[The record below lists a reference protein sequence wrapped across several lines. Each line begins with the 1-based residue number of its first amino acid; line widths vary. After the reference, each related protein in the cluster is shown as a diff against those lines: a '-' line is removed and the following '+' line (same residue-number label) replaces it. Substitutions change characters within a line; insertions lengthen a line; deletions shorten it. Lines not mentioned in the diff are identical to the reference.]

1 MRIARSAPPPR
12 ASEERRKERPA
23 VSQPASQRQPGKQLR
38 GHKKLV
44 ASNERLSATLTTV
57 GTKNVIRWH
66 CARRYS
72 SLRWRVHDGTLFI
85 ERLAQKRAAHS
96 WLLSNYAL
104 ATQRSRFLL
113 SSPLL
118 SSSPCS
124 LCSLC
129 SSAYVVVYTSAPT
142 NPTNLSTYLPTNV
155 PTGNRTQ
162 PTEKRREPLD
172 EMARGNIARA
182 VPTHGESPAA
192 HQGRRRP
199 GPAHPTM
206 KTSSEGIRRRFP

>member
-1 MRIARSAPPPR
+1 MATRG
-12 ASEERRKERPA
+12 EERT
-23 VSQPASQRQPGKQLR
+23 SQRQPGKQLR

-104 ATQRSRFLL
+104 SQRNARFLL
-113 SSPLL
+113 SSPLRAR
-118 SSSPCS
+118 
-124 LCSLC
+124 
-129 SSAYVVVYTSAPT
+129 AYVVAAAYIPPRANQPAG
-142 NPTNLSTYLPTNV
+142 L

-172 EMARGNIARA
+172 ETARGNIARA
-182 VPTHGESPAA
+182 VPTHGEAGPPGATSPRA
-192 HQGRRRP
+192 RTP
-199 GPAHPTM
+199 YD
-206 KTSSEGIRRRFP
+206 EDE